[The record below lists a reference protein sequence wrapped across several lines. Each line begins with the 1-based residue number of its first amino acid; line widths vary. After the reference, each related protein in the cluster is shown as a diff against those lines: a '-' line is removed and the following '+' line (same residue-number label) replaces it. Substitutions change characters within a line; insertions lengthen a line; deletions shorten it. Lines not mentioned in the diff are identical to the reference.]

1 MPSVDE
7 IKEVVAEIVD
17 AEPADIQLETDLYSF
32 ESFDSVEV
40 LSLLVAL
47 NDIGVSVD
55 QGQISSVVTF
65 GDLLKVSGVES

>member
-7 IKEVVAEIVD
+7 IKKVVAEIVD

>member
-17 AEPADIQLETDLYSF
+17 ADPADIQLETDLYSF